1 MHTGDGGYMDDEGY
15 IYLVD
20 RMKDMII
27 SGGENVYSIEVEN
40 AIVSHPSVDD
50 VAVIGIPDEVWGE
63 AVHAIVVVNA
73 GMSVTVAG
81 LSDWARERI
90 AGFKVP
96 KSMELRTEPLPLSG
110 ALKPLKRV
118 LRAPFWAGHERSV
131 N

>member
-1 MHTGDGGYMDDEGY
+1 VLGVQ
-15 IYLVD
+15 L
-20 RMKDMII
+20 
-27 SGGENVYSIEVEN
+27 SIEVEN
-40 AIVSHPSVDD
+40 ALVSHPSVDD
-50 VAVIGIPDEVWGE
+50 VAVIGIPDEQWGE

-73 GMSVTVAG
+73 GMSVTVSG

-96 KSMELRTEPLPLSG
+96 KSMEIRTEPLPLSG